1 MSSIINTV
9 FIRSWWVV
17 LFILFCYVCY
27 EQGLR
32 KRDVDFAKL
41 HAQYIEL
48 LDEKQR
54 ALTKNEDLQMQIN
67 SHNDPE
73 WVEMTLM
80 KGLGLVPEGQTKV
93 LFTDNEELLNP
104 KKK

>member
-1 MSSIINTV
+1 MTAIIDRV

-17 LFILFCYVCY
+17 LFILFCYLCY

-41 HAQYIEL
+41 YIQYMDL

-54 ALTKNEDLQMQIN
+54 ALAKNENLHLQIN

-73 WVEMTLM
+73 FVEMTLM

-93 LFTDNEELLNP
+93 LFTDNVDLL
-104 KKK
+104 K